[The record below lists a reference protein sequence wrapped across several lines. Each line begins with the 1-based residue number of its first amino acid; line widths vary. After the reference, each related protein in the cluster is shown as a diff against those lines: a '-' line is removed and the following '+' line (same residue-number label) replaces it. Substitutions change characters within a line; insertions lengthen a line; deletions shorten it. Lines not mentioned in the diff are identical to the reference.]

1 MPEGPELKITA
12 NFLIKHLLNRSITLE
27 IHKGRYTRHPLK
39 NLDKVHFPL
48 KVNKIGVKG
57 KFIYFTFDNTEISMW
72 VTLGM
77 SGHFLL
83 HNNETSP
90 YLTEKHNN
98 IAIHY
103 GKKHPI
109 WFQDYR
115 NFGTFSFAFKKE
127 DLENKL
133 SKIGLDLLEI
143 DTSFNEFYQIL
154 TEKRKDKLI
163 GEALLE
169 QKYISGVGNYCRSEA
184 MYLAKINP
192 FVKIK
197 QLSEEDLKNLFH
209 WIRVVLFYHYDV
221 KLGLKLNILSKKDL
235 KYFPKHQTHTP
246 DYEYVFDFVVYGQ
259 KKDPLGNNVLRKK
272 DKNGR
277 TIHWV
282 SEVQSKS

>member
-12 NFLIKHLLNRSITLE
+12 DFLNKHLLNRNITLE
-27 IHKGRYTRHPLK
+27 VQKGRYTRHPLK
-39 NLDKVHFPL
+39 NLNKVIFPL

-57 KFIYFTFDNTEISMW
+57 KFIYFTFDKTEISLW

-83 HNNETSP
+83 NNYENSP
-90 YLTEKHNN
+90 YLTKKHNN

-103 GKKHPI
+103 GMKHPI

-115 NFGTFSFAFKKE
+115 NFGTFSFALKKE
-127 DLENKL
+127 ELEKKL
-133 SKIGLDLLEI
+133 SKIGLDLLEV
-143 DTSFNEFYQIL
+143 DTSFNDFYNIL
-154 TEKRKDKLI
+154 IEKRKDKLI

-169 QKYISGVGNYCRSEA
+169 QKYISGVGNYCRSDA
-184 MYLAKINP
+184 MYLARINP
-192 FVKIK
+192 FLKIK
-197 QLSEEDLKNLFH
+197 QFSKEELKSLFH

-221 KLGLKLNILSKKDL
+221 ELGLKHNILSKKDL
-235 KYFPKHQTHTP
+235 KYFPQTHRQ
-246 DYEYVFDFVVYGQ
+246 DNKYVFDFVVYGQ
-259 KKDPLGNNVLRKK
+259 KKDPLGNEVHRKK

-282 SEVQSKS
+282 PEVQKKIE

>member
-12 NFLIKHLLNRSITLE
+12 NFLNKHLLNRNITLE
-27 IHKGRYTRHPLK
+27 VHKGRYTRHPMK
-39 NLDKVHFPL
+39 NLDKVTFPL

-57 KFIYFTFDNTEISMW
+57 KFIYFTFDKTEISMW

-83 HNNETSP
+83 HNSEESP
-90 YLTEKHNN
+90 YFTKKHNN

-103 GKKHPI
+103 GLKNPI

-115 NFGTFSFAFKKE
+115 NFGTFSFALKKE
-127 DLENKL
+127 DLEKKL
-133 SKIGLDLLEI
+133 SKIGLDLLEV
-143 DTSFNEFYQIL
+143 DTSFSDFYDIL
-154 TEKRKDKLI
+154 IKKRGNNLI
-163 GEALLE
+163 GESLLE

-184 MYLAKINP
+184 LYLAEINP
-192 FVKIK
+192 FVKVK
-197 QLSEEDLKNLFH
+197 QLSEKELKNLFH

-221 KLGLKLNILSKKDL
+221 KLGLKYNILSEKDL
-235 KYFPKHQTHTP
+235 KYFPKTP
-246 DYEYVFDFVVYGQ
+246 TYIEGSDYNFDFVVYGR
-259 KKDPLGNNVLRKK
+259 KEDPLGNKIHRKK

-282 SEVQSKS
+282 PEIQKK